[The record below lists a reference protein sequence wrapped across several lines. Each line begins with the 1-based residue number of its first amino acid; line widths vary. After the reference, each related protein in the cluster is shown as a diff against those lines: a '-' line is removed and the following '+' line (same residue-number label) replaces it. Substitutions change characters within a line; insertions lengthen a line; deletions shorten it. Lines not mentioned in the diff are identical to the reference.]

1 MHLSEQF
8 LALTKQQLQSFQ
20 AESAVELLVV
30 YLAQSKEGQD
40 PSLEAI
46 GQWPEDFEK
55 SLPAVE
61 LDPDLRVP
69 SSFRRWYPLQ
79 DGSILLGVIRV
90 ESNKSENVWSEAL
103 DRRLQATA
111 NALSQ
116 FLSVELDRNRLSDE
130 LDRQRD
136 QISLMVHQLR
146 NPLAALRTYT
156 QLLLRRLGPESKDI
170 NLIEG
175 LLSEQVQLNKY
186 VSALDKISQTSL
198 ASNTGISTPLLL
210 PPVLSQDS
218 ELNFKC
224 LLVPLIQRAS
234 ARASLQGR
242 EWFSPE
248 EWPVWT
254 DSLRPEED
262 GVIAEIVANLIE
274 NAFRYSENNCSIG
287 ICLSDKGICVWDE
300 GKPIE
305 YKDRENIF
313 KKGFRGSRSLD
324 SNGSGIGLSLGRELA
339 KQLGGSLSLID
350 SPIDFDLSL
359 PKKGNAF
366 VLKLPEIKLK
376 IES

>member
-254 DSLRPEED
+254 DNLRPEED